1 MANDMDMIRDI
12 EELESNPETK
22 QQSYD
27 LSDLY
32 FYRYIEPNPKKLE
45 QLKAQFI
52 KKYGDLDNYV

>member
-32 FYRYIEPNPKKLE
+32 FYRS
-45 QLKAQFI
+45 LKAFYYCDSQ
-52 KKYGDLDNYV
+52 